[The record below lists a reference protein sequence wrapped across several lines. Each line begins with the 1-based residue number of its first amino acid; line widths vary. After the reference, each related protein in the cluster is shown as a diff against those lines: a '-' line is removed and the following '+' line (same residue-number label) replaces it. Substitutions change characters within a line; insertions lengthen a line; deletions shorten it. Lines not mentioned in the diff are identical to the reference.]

1 MQPNT
6 TSDTARVLQEGAA
19 AHRAGNLAAAAAAYR
34 KVLKKNPR
42 EPDAL
47 HLLGLVLSQGGDAP
61 GGVAS
66 IKSALAVR
74 DEFPDAHLNLAII
87 LAQAGN
93 AAEAE
98 HHFRRA
104 IHHRPS
110 APAPHINL
118 GRLLRNTGRIAKAAQ
133 CFEAAIRADPRN
145 AEARAE
151 LARTLRF
158 GNDAEALL
166 AAAAAALS
174 AAPGHP
180 LLRVMRAEALFGLGR
195 LREAWREYG
204 ARFLSPEN
212 TVQGK
217 AYALPQ
223 WQGEPLAGRTILVW
237 TEQAPGDEVMYAN
250 MLPDVIAAAERCVVQ
265 CSPRVAPLFRRSF
278 PNAHVFDRDLTPEEL
293 RGIDF
298 QSAVGNLGEWLRP
311 EIAAFPA
318 HMGYMRPDPD
328 LRARLR
334 AKYADGRAGKLIVG
348 VSWRSAA
355 PVNGADKSLNVLEW
369 GPVFHVPGAVF
380 VNLQYGD
387 TAAELAAARKG
398 FGVEII
404 HDDTIDSLKDLDS
417 YAAQVAAMD
426 VVVTSSNTAA
436 HFAGALGVSTL
447 CLLPASLAQG
457 RRWYWFASG
466 QRGSPLPCPWY
477 PAMRL
482 LVRQPTDTWSAV
494 IRDAGLEL
502 LDMAAAR
509 GFNPVGYLRSMA
521 KAFIKIGRA
530 DDAET
535 LYRRL
540 ARKPGHAGE
549 GFHEIADLH
558 FAADP
563 ARALAA
569 ADDALAAAPNLWQA
583 YNIKGRCLNALRRF
597 EDAVVVFREG
607 LSHGAAVEMRAN
619 LGKTLALLGHRE
631 EALREL
637 AQAFAESRTSEPAV
651 RDAIALNY
659 ANALKDADDAEGAVA
674 VLRDLIAVAPDIVDA
689 HHNLGMILLS
699 LGRFEEGWKE
709 FVWRLKRPSPVS
721 YDFPLTKWAGE
732 DITGK
737 KILIWTEQG
746 LGDEILVTSMVPD
759 ALARANQVVL
769 LCSERLVPLMR
780 RSFPAATVAQRPST
794 KAEPLPKAAAAADI
808 FRQMS
813 LSDLGLAFRRS
824 FADFPARAA
833 FLKADDAR
841 RRALRARYAAARPG
855 APLVGLSWS
864 SRHNP
869 EVGWLKSIDLADWA
883 PILSIPG
890 ATFVNLQY
898 GDWASTLADIHAR
911 TGVEIL
917 DDPEVDPLQDM
928 DAFAAQVAA
937 MDLVIS
943 VSNTTVH
950 VAGALG
956 VPTWVMPAEGRGRLW
971 YWFRDRAD
979 SPWYSSVRLIER
991 TVAGMGADRD
1001 GWSQQIERCAR
1012 DLQEWMAVR
1021 TTA

>member
-1 MQPNT
+1 MQPIA
-6 TSDTARVLQEGAA
+6 TSDTARILREGAA
-19 AHRAGNLAAAAAAYR
+19 AHRAGNLAAAAASYR

-47 HLLGLVLSQGGDAP
+47 HLLGLVLSQGGDVPA
-61 GGVAS
+61 GAAS
-66 IKSALAVR
+66 IKAALAVR
-74 DEFPDAHLNLAII
+74 DDFPDAHLNLAII

-93 AAEAE
+93 APEAE

-104 IHHRPS
+104 IHYRPQ
-110 APAPHINL
+110 APGPHVNL
-118 GRLLRNTGRIAKAAQ
+118 GRLLRNTGRIAEAAH
-133 CFEAAIRADPRN
+133 CFESAIRVDPRD
-145 AEARAE
+145 AEARIE

-158 GNDAEALL
+158 GNDAQALL
-166 AAAAAALS
+166 AAATAAQQ

-180 LLRVMRAEALFGLGR
+180 LLQVIAAEALFALGR
-195 LREAWREYG
+195 LQEAWRAYR
-204 ARFLSPEN
+204 ARFQSPEN

-223 WQGEPLAGRTILVW
+223 WQGEPLAGRAILVW

-250 MLPDVIAAAERCVVQ
+250 MLPDVIAASARCVVQ
-265 CSPRVAPLFRRSF
+265 CSPRVASLFRRSF
-278 PNAHVFDRDLTPEEL
+278 PDAQVFDRDLTPEEL

-298 QSAVGNLGEWLRP
+298 HSAIGDLGEWLRP
-311 EIAAFPA
+311 AIAAFPA
-318 HMGYMRPDPD
+318 HAGYLRADAD

-334 AKYADGRAGKLIVG
+334 AKYADGRADKLIVG

-387 TAAELAAARKG
+387 TAAELAAARNG

-404 HDDTIDSLKDLDS
+404 HDDTIDSLKDLDG

-426 VVVTSSNTAA
+426 AVVTSSNTAA
-436 HFAGALGVSTL
+436 HFAGALGVPTF

-466 QRGSPLPCPWY
+466 PGSSRSCPWY

-482 LVRQPTDTWSAV
+482 LVRQPADTWSPV

-502 LDMAAAR
+502 LDLTAAR
-509 GFNPVGYLRSMA
+509 GMDPVGYLRAMA
-521 KAFIKIGRA
+521 KAFIKIGRSA
-530 DDAET
+530 DAEA

-540 ARKPGHAGE
+540 ARQPGCAGE
-549 GFHEIADLH
+549 GFHQIADLLL
-558 FAADP
+558 AADP
-563 ARALAA
+563 ARALEAA
-569 ADDALAAAPNLWQA
+569 NDALAAAPTLWQA
-583 YNIKGRCLNALRRF
+583 YNVKGRCLNALRRF
-597 EDAVVVFREG
+597 EDAVAVFQEG
-607 LSHGAAVEMRAN
+607 LRHGPAAEMRAN
-619 LGKTLALLGHRE
+619 LGKTLAVLGHRE
-631 EALREL
+631 AALREL
-637 AQAFAESRTSEPAV
+637 AQAFAESRTAEPAV

-659 ANALKDADDAEGAVA
+659 ANTLQDADDAEAAIA
-674 VLRDLIAVAPDIVDA
+674 VLRDLITATPGMVDA
-689 HHNLGMILLS
+689 HHNLAMILLS

-709 FVWRLKRPSPVS
+709 FAWRLKRPSPVA
-721 YDFPLTKWAGE
+721 YDFPAPKWAGE

-737 KILIWTEQG
+737 TVLIWTEQG
-746 LGDEILVTSMVPD
+746 LGDEILVASMVPD
-759 ALARANQVVL
+759 ALARARQVVL

-780 RSFPAATVAQRPST
+780 RSFPAATVERRPASN
-794 KAEPLPKAAAAADI
+794 AEPLPKAAAATDI

-813 LSDLGLAFRRS
+813 MSDLGLAFRRS
-824 FADFPARAA
+824 FTDFPVRAA

-841 RRALRARYAAARPG
+841 RRALHARYSAVRPG

-883 PILSIPG
+883 PILNVPG
-890 ATFVNLQY
+890 VTFVNLQY
-898 GDWASTLADIHAR
+898 GDWADTLAEIRAR
-911 TGVEIL
+911 TGVEII
-917 DDPEVDPLQDM
+917 DDPEIDPLKDM

-937 MDLVIS
+937 MDLVVS

-971 YWFRDRAD
+971 YWFRDRRD

-991 TVAGMGADRD
+991 AAAGMGADRD
-1001 GWSQQIERCAR
+1001 GWRPQIERCAGH
-1012 DLQEWMAVR
+1012 LQDWIRVR
-1021 TTA
+1021 TPA